1 MCWGGFAVLPPF
13 RSQSSHGCRSHSCLT
28 TLSSRLDK
36 QLFGWCEPVW
46 QMFWETK
53 GGRGR
58 RQTTGWGVMEDHRLG
73 KAKPWGG
80 GASDKITNQSSM
92 KSAHDMYHNL
102 NNLIVTSINWSILAY
117 QKKPLVSFE
126 YFQFLLKI
134 LLKEFA
140 LSTKFQSLFE
150 GEYFLPG

>member
-1 MCWGGFAVLPPF
+1 MAVEAMVALQHHEADLTSSCSVDMSLPHKRAERQVGG
-13 RSQSSHGCRSHSCLT
+13 
-28 TLSSRLDK
+28 
-36 QLFGWCEPVW
+36 
-46 QMFWETK
+46 
-53 GGRGR
+53 
-58 RQTTGWGVMEDHRLG
+58 EDRPQAGSNGSPG
-73 KAKPWGG
+73 KAKPGGG
-80 GASDKITNQSSM
+80 GASDKIINQSSM

-140 LSTKFQSLFE
+140 LSTIFQSLFE